1 MFLYLTG
8 GIMFD
13 GEVNGHNLNL
23 LALKQGFAKP
33 NPEVFGYHAAA
44 LSGGGHHGIIG
55 GRGPATPQAAMTAYA
70 SWDRDY
76 YDYQQIG
83 AGNKRMNGQQK
94 FPTGGGKTPAQ
105 QRLRQPMMPQAC
117 FILLYPAPFE
127 TFFFGPFFLPSL
139 S

>member
-1 MFLYLTG
+1 
-8 GIMFD
+8 MFD

-44 LSGGGHHGIIG
+44 MSGGGHGMMHG
-55 GRGPATPQAAMTAYA
+55 GRAPQVAPQVAAYA

-83 AGNKRMNGQQK
+83 AGNNKRMNGQHK
-94 FPTGGGKTPAQ
+94 FPGGGGKTPAQ
-105 QRLRQPMMPQAC
+105 QRLRQPMMQQQAC
-117 FILLYPAPFE
+117 FLD
-127 TFFFGPFFLPSL
+127 TC
-139 S
+139 